1 MPVEPHDH
9 RPAPTHPRASCR
21 LFFLRRPPP
30 CYTPPPPYECPLPP
44 SPSQALSP
52 PATHPRIPP
61 SRPSLAQPSP
71 ALLPCPAPAFR
82 PPSPPPLTDRPEK
95 GHHLVSPFRASK
107 NPAHCHP
114 SHPSSSA
121 AVPSSPSL
129 SSRTALLSSPPS
141 LLLSCLFL
149 VGPLPHPWPSE
160 TSSRIPS
167 RRAQAPGL
175 WRLLFPGSPNQP
187 LGRQRHAHNTTNT
200 ATLHTAATNEQ
211 LAHRPSLQTTCKY
224 IASLQRGRRVASP
237 RPTRHPA
244 ASMSAVRATA
254 LRAGGAC
261 VRCRKGK
268 TKCVYENGRAPC
280 KNCSK
285 GMHECYLP
293 SESMSHGGHG
303 VSPAR
308 AARARETLPSER
320 ASGAAT
326 GDRHGS
332 AHPTTVASRNSAPAT
347 EKYVCLSALSA
358 CAFFL
363 LVAFPVHL
371 SSCHPRGG
379 RVCHA
384 YPAGLHPLRR
394 IRRRRRLCHDRL
406 RKLWDL
412 PQLSSARVLSVVL
425 VLIESHDAHTKSHK
439 SHPSILH
446 SYSPLSAI
454 FTTSVVV
461 QGIRDDASY
470 RGGLVHP
477 SLLRLAPTSISFPSL
492 PCCHC
497 ARRARR
503 VAASSGTQHPIL
515 EPAPILGGHS
525 SDT

>member
-1 MPVEPHDH
+1 M
-9 RPAPTHPRASCR
+9 RAKI
-21 LFFLRRPPP
+21 L
-30 CYTPPPPYECPLPP
+30 
-44 SPSQALSP
+44 
-52 PATHPRIPP
+52 
-61 SRPSLAQPSP
+61 
-71 ALLPCPAPAFR
+71 
-82 PPSPPPLTDRPEK
+82 
-95 GHHLVSPFRASK
+95 
-107 NPAHCHP
+107 AHCHP

-149 VGPLPHPWPSE
+149 VGPLPHPRPSE

-187 LGRQRHAHNTTNT
+187 FGRQRHAHNTNTT
-200 ATLHTAATNEQ
+200 ATPHTAATNEQ
-211 LAHRPSLQTTCKY
+211 LAHSPSLQTTCKY

-358 CAFFL
+358 CAFFVL
-363 LVAFPVHL
+363 LVAFPSICPLVIHGVGVCVMSTL
-371 SSCHPRGG
+371 PACIPCVASAAAAGSAMTACASSG
-379 RVCHA
+379 V
-384 YPAGLHPLRR
+384 Y
-394 IRRRRRLCHDRL
+394 
-406 RKLWDL
+406 
-412 PQLSSARVLSVVL
+412 LSSAQLGSPPPRWSSSRATLHTQSHTIHIHLFCIL
-425 VLIESHDAHTKSHK
+425 VHHPPRYSP
-439 SHPSILH
+439 HPSWSKGSEMMHRIGVDSCARVSSGWPLH
-446 SYSPLSAI
+446 QSHFPPSPAATVPGEPGELPPVPARSIPYSNPP
-454 FTTSVVV
+454 
-461 QGIRDDASY
+461 
-470 RGGLVHP
+470 P
-477 SLLRLAPTSISFPSL
+477 SLEVIAPTLDAPGQPPTRPPSL
-492 PCCHC
+492 V
-497 ARRARR
+497 R
-503 VAASSGTQHPIL
+503 
-515 EPAPILGGHS
+515 E
-525 SDT
+525 